1 VPITKKGFPN
11 EKVLAL
17 APLARSLSNQKGTL
31 SLLREKRI
39 AEARTITR
47 CRYEN
52 LYWVVGLIEEGE
64 AFARRMAN
72 DDTSHRKHRGQL
84 IFEAGVTFDD
94 EVEDRLRAWLR
105 NANTRLAGAETLNP
119 KKVASLGGDVGK
131 SYIFYS
137 QLSSDAAHRP

>member
-1 VPITKKGFPN
+1 MDRSGRKPIKTGIGIFATANVPITKKRFPN

-39 AEARTITR
+39 VEARTITR
-47 CRYEN
+47 CRYKN

-72 DDTSHRKHRGQL
+72 SAPIRRC
-84 IFEAGVTFDD
+84 
-94 EVEDRLRAWLR
+94 
-105 NANTRLAGAETLNP
+105 
-119 KKVASLGGDVGK
+119 
-131 SYIFYS
+131 
-137 QLSSDAAHRP
+137 